1 MSNSKKTARHN
12 YDDKFNIIFVGDEN
26 VGKTS
31 IINRYVNET
40 FLTDP
45 KKTVGID
52 NYSKIVTVK
61 EKNILLKLWDTVG
74 QEKIALMTKSHYKIA
89 HEIVLVCAVDN
100 KDSFNNLNDWIE
112 NIKENLSNENIPIFL
127 MANKCDLEETR
138 IVPIEK
144 LKELSEAYNIEFIEC
159 SAKENSNIEETFLKI
174 VNDIYQNN
182 YSKSGGFGLEEGS
195 HSSGI
200 KNPCC

>member
-127 MANKCDLEETR
+127 MANKCDIEDTR
-138 IVPIEK
+138 EVPREK
-144 LKELSEAYNIEFIEC
+144 LKELSEAYNIDFVEC
-159 SAKENSNIEETFLKI
+159 SAKDNINIAETFTRMI
-174 VNDIYQNN
+174 SDIYQSN
-182 YSKSGGFGLEEGS
+182 YNKTGFGLEEGS
-195 HSSGI
+195 SSSGVN
-200 KNPCC
+200 KLCC